1 MKIEVNSPT
10 VSLPSVDRGAKKVS
24 TSALGGAQ
32 DATQDTTTF
41 HTDTLSVQSFTTQAL
56 NSPEV
61 RQDRVDALSQAVK
74 SGKYN
79 VDSTKTADA
88 ILGNKEV

>member
-10 VSLPSVDRGAKKVS
+10 VSLPSVDRSAKKVP
-24 TSALGGAQ
+24 TSAVVGAQ
-32 DATQDTTTF
+32 DATQDRTTF
-41 HTDTLSVQSFTTQAL
+41 HTDTLSVQSLTTQAL

-61 RQDRVDALSQAVK
+61 RQDRVDALRQAVK
-74 SGKYN
+74 SGEYK

-88 ILGNKEV
+88 IIDSKAI